1 MSARR
6 NISYSVD
13 NREPASPVGAQ
24 YIAPH
29 LGNQPNPKPSPRSAG
44 VSPASVTLDG
54 SRALEAVH
62 EP

>member
-1 MSARR
+1 MSAQR
-6 NISYSVD
+6 NI
-13 NREPASPVGAQ
+13 SPVGAQ